1 MNLMVENEDGN
12 MEFPRDMML
21 EDCFSPAEEPLFGFV
36 TNVTIPEDMLEPCIL
51 NVECFENGTI
61 INNTSVNDNEGLAN
75 LTVSTS
81 NSVIRPITK
90 KQGTMALITNIN
102 TNSFMIHDLISVNV
116 YIPNLFRFDPRSI

>member
-21 EDCFSPAEEPLFGFV
+21 EDCFSPAEESLFGFV

-61 INNTSVNDNEGLAN
+61 INGTRVNDNEGLAN
-75 LTVSTS
+75 LTES
-81 NSVIRPITK
+81 NFNSAIRPITK
-90 KQGTMALITNIN
+90 KQGTLALITNI
-102 TNSFMIHDLISVNV
+102 
-116 YIPNLFRFDPRSI
+116 IPNSLD

>member
-1 MNLMVENEDGN
+1 MELMVENEDGN

-61 INNTSVNDNEGLAN
+61 INGTSVNDNEGLAN
-75 LTVSTS
+75 LTVSNFDS
-81 NSVIRPITK
+81 SIGPITK
-90 KQGTMALITNIN
+90 KQGTLALMTNIN
-102 TNSFMIHDLISVNV
+102 TIG
-116 YIPNLFRFDPRSI
+116 